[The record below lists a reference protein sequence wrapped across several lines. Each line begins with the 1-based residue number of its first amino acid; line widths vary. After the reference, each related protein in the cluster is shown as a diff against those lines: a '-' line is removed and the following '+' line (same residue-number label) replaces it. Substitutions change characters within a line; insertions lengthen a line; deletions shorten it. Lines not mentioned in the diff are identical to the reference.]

1 MKRLA
6 VMAPG
11 FSADCVETL
20 KEINE
25 ERKEAFVEAGGEKFA
40 YIPCLNTAD
49 AHIDMLFEIIK
60 RNLVGWL

>member
-6 VMAPG
+6 VTAPG

-20 KEINE
+20 EEIKETFLE
-25 ERKEAFVEAGGEKFA
+25 TGGEKFA
-40 YIPCLNTAD
+40 YIPWLNAAD

-60 RNLVGWL
+60 GNLVGWL